1 MTVIPTDAD
10 LLVRSV
16 REPEVFADLF
26 ERHGDRVHRYLARRA
41 GADLA
46 EDLVSDTFV
55 AAFEQRSRFDPA
67 RGPDGALPWL
77 LGIATRIL
85 QGHRRAEARR
95 WRVLERALPDRPEPA
110 AADRVADRVDADAAV
125 QSLVR
130 ALAELPDGERDALL
144 LLAWGDLRYEE
155 IATALAVPVGTVRS
169 RIHRARNR
177 LRAALADDP
186 PTADPLAARSAPT
199 RSDFRPFLES
209 EPS

>member
-1 MTVIPTDAD
+1 MRHDGDPDRRRPARAV
-10 LLVRSV
+10 L

-41 GADLA
+41 GPDLA

-110 AADRVADRVDADAAV
+110 AADRVADRVDANATV

-177 LRAALADDP
+177 LRATLA
-186 PTADPLAARSAPT
+186 ADPLAARSAPT